1 MRIMPGAAELC
12 GWLDSRGVPR
22 GLLTRNVRASVEHFH
37 ANHLVPHAPFRYID
51 RAHLLKCACPVPLTA
66 FFTTTA

>member
-1 MRIMPGAAELC
+1 MPGAAELC

-37 ANHLVPHAPFRYID
+37 ANHLVPHAPFR
-51 RAHLLKCACPVPLTA
+51 
-66 FFTTTA
+66 

>member
-37 ANHLVPHAPFRYID
+37 ANHLVPHAPFR
-51 RAHLLKCACPVPLTA
+51 
-66 FFTTTA
+66 